1 MSILEIDRVHKTYGN
16 GPAAVSAIEEVTLT
30 AQPGE
35 LLCIVGP
42 SGCGKTTL
50 LRCIAGLIPPTS
62 GAVTVDGQVVTAPP
76 RSMALVF
83 QDYSRSLL
91 PWMTVHA
98 NVVLPLKAR
107 RMPRAEQGELAAG
120 ALAAVGLEGQGPR
133 YPWQLSAG
141 MQQRVAIARALAYQ
155 PKILLLDEPFASVDA
170 QTRADLQ
177 DLLLD
182 VWHRTHLT
190 VLLVTHDVDE
200 AAYLAD
206 RIVVLSA
213 SPALVKET
221 ITVDLPR
228 PRDQIQTRELP
239 EFAHL
244 RGRVFASVRAEAGR
258 RSTQGP
264 SHRQTYQPTGDTT
277 HKETDRPGER
287 APGIVDPSR
296 PRVAMPAAG
305 TRRRTP
311 AKRTPPRS

>member
-1 MSILEIDRVHKTYGN
+1 MSLLEIDRVHKAYGT
-16 GPAAVSAIEEVTLT
+16 GPGAVTAVEDVTLT
-30 AQPGE
+30 AHPGE
-35 LLCIVGP
+35 MMCIVGP

-50 LRCIAGLIPPTS
+50 LRCVSGLLPPTA
-62 GAVTVDGQVVTAPP
+62 GMVTVDGEVVTAPP
-76 RSMALVF
+76 PSMALVF

-107 RMPRAEQGELAAG
+107 RLPRAERDELAAG
-120 ALAAVGLEGQGPR
+120 ALAAVGLEGHGHR
-133 YPWQLSAG
+133 HPWQLSAG
-141 MQQRVAIARALAYQ
+141 MQQRVAIARALAYEPQ
-155 PKILLLDEPFASVDA
+155 ILLLDEPFASVDA

-182 VWHRTHLT
+182 VWHRTNLT

-221 ITVDLPR
+221 IDVELPR
-228 PRDQIQTRELP
+228 PRDQIRTRQVP
-239 EFAHL
+239 EFADL

-258 RSTQGP
+258 
-264 SHRQTYQPTGDTT
+264 QPTGV
-277 HKETDRPGER
+277 HLDRLDVADER
-287 APGIVDPSR
+287 VESR
-296 PRVAMPAAG
+296 EDRQPL
-305 TRRRTP
+305 
-311 AKRTPPRS
+311 